1 MVTVWIIFFPF
12 FRITLGSRHQNPPF
26 PLGILSVSLGQPNN
40 PWWQMPLL
48 HLRLEW
54 QRQWRVSDVLLL
66 YSPTGTRSTSL
77 TAGLHTASH
86 LCWNK
91 TLLDLKNLRKTP
103 SIVSFLFSV
112 LCPTQPAGLL
122 RKGFVTLLKSTG
134 EPAEAQGTTFIHY
147 PFLYLYATVYHRGKK
162 LKQMVTEL
170 KQEVQNTP
178 GPSPR
183 AGSNQGQSTAEQCA
197 DVAILLPIP
206 NPLIPRLW
214 HRNRSAHL
222 MSTRWSP

>member
-1 MVTVWIIFFPF
+1 M
-12 FRITLGSRHQNPPF
+12 
-26 PLGILSVSLGQPNN
+26 
-40 PWWQMPLL
+40 
-48 HLRLEW
+48 
-54 QRQWRVSDVLLL
+54 
-66 YSPTGTRSTSL
+66 
-77 TAGLHTASH
+77 
-86 LCWNK
+86 
-91 TLLDLKNLRKTP
+91 
-103 SIVSFLFSV
+103 
-112 LCPTQPAGLL
+112 
-122 RKGFVTLLKSTG
+122 TLLKSTG

-147 PFLYLYATVYHRGKK
+147 RFLYLYATVYHRGKK

-222 MSTRWSP
+222 MSTR